1 MNGKKAGL
9 SRQEI
14 LAKTGIEDG
23 GTFKAIL
30 EDLEECGFIRHY
42 TSFGKKEKDA
52 IYQLIDNYTLF
63 YYHCI
68 LKNRFS
74 DENYWSHTYLTS
86 EHNTWAGLAFERVCL
101 QHIPQIKKEL
111 GISGILSNVASWR
124 ASQTETHAGAQIDL
138 LIDRGDNVVTV
149 CEMKYS
155 KDIFVIDA
163 SYAKALE
170 SKLSVFRAVSGTRKA
185 LHLALITTF
194 GVSPNKYRNLVQND
208 LTMDCLFG

>member
-1 MNGKKAGL
+1 M
-9 SRQEI
+9 
-14 LAKTGIEDG
+14 
-23 GTFKAIL
+23 
-30 EDLEECGFIRHY
+30 
-42 TSFGKKEKDA
+42 
-52 IYQLIDNYTLF
+52 
-63 YYHCI
+63 
-68 LKNRFS
+68 
-74 DENYWSHTYLTS
+74 
-86 EHNTWAGLAFERVCL
+86 
-101 QHIPQIKKEL
+101 
-111 GISGILSNVASWR
+111 ASWR

-170 SKLSVFRAVSGTRKA
+170 SKLSVFRTVSGTRKA

-194 GVSPNKYRNLVQND
+194 GVSHNKYRNLVQND

>member
-1 MNGKKAGL
+1 MLIGREKEIKTLQQAYHSEYSEFVAVYGRRRIGK
-9 SRQEI
+9 
-14 LAKTGIEDG
+14 
-23 GTFKAIL
+23 TFL
-30 EDLEECGFIRHY
+30 IREA
-42 TSFGKKEKDA
+42 FN
-52 IYQLIDNYTLF
+52 YQF
-63 YYHCI
+63 
-68 LKNRFS
+68 
-74 DENYWSHTYLTS
+74 
-86 EHNTWAGLAFERVCL
+86 AF

-170 SKLSVFRAVSGTRKA
+170 SKLSVFRTVSGTRKA

-194 GVSPNKYRNLVQND
+194 GVSHNKYRNLVQND